1 MNMKKVIIGCII
13 FFLILALAMGGFMV
27 YGITTGRF
35 EDNTWGDGNMF
46 QTELANRQTFA
57 ASSVKTLD
65 IRYHSDSVTLIE
77 SLGDEIVLEE
87 YMTDWDENMLAKVSQ
102 DSETLRFEAG
112 QRSIRIGVW
121 YSQIKIYVPR
131 DWKGNLNIST
141 SSGSIRSENDWT
153 FATVD
158 ASASS
163 GSVRLEN
170 VTTEGAASFKTSSG
184 GVTTGNLA
192 ILGNLNVETTSG
204 SIHVK
209 DAKAMNITAKASSGS
224 INFDSMKGAKL
235 EAKNTSGS
243 IRIGTAD
250 GTMDFGNTSGSIHV
264 DKAIGGGSFQ
274 SSSGGVRVTFE
285 TLSGDVTGKATSGT
299 VRVNLPSDASFT
311 FEANTSSGSIGT
323 WFDDRL
329 TFNERKNR
337 ATGQVADGQ
346 HTVKLEASSGSVKVE
361 KS

>member
-1 MNMKKVIIGCII
+1 MKKVLIGCII
-13 FFLILALAMGGFMV
+13 FFLVLALALGGFMA
-27 YGITTGRF
+27 YGVVTGGIG
-35 EDNTWGDGNMF
+35 NWGDGNMF
-46 QTELANRQTFA
+46 TAELANRQTFA
-57 ASSVKTLD
+57 ASSVETLD

-87 YMTDWDENMLAKVSQ
+87 YMTDWDESMLATVTQNS
-102 DSETLRFEAG
+102 DTLRFEAG
-112 QRSIRIGVW
+112 QRPIRIGINIW

-131 DWKGNLNIST
+131 DWKGNLNVST
-141 SSGSIRSENDWT
+141 SSGSIRSEDDWT
-153 FATVD
+153 FTTIS

-163 GSVRLEN
+163 GSVRFEN
-170 VTTEGAASFKTSSG
+170 VTTEGGASFKASSG
-184 GVTTGNLA
+184 SVKTGNLA

-204 SIHVK
+204 SIHVG

-224 INFDSMKGAKL
+224 INFDGMKGAKL
-235 EAKNTSGS
+235 EAKNSSGS

-250 GTMDFGNTSGSIHV
+250 GTMDFANTSGSLQV
-264 DKAIGGGSFQ
+264 EKAIGGGNFQ
-274 SSSGGVRVTFE
+274 SSSGSVRVTFE

-311 FEANTSSGSIGT
+311 FEASTSSGSIGT
-323 WFDDRL
+323 WFDDQL

-337 ATGQVADGQ
+337 ATGQVGDGKY
-346 HTVKLEASSGSVKVE
+346 TVRLEASSGSVKVE